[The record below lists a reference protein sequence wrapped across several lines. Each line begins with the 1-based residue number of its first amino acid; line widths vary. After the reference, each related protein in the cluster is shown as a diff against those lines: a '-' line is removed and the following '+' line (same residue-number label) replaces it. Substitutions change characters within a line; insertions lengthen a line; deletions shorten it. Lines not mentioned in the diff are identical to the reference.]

1 MAGLSEPAAV
11 GALPPAGRAPAVPT
25 VDVVIEVPRFGFVK
39 RGWGERIDFVSPLPC
54 PYNYGAVPTHL
65 GLEGDLLDAVV
76 LGARLPRGTRLRLPV
91 WGAVTM
97 TDRGLVDDKL
107 ICSAHPPSAAEIAR
121 VLRFFRFYAR
131 CKGLL
136 NLLRRRPG
144 RNACDGLRA
153 AEDALA
159 RATPLASPLDRSRV
173 RPPVPF

>member
-1 MAGLSEPAAV
+1 MNPS
-11 GALPPAGRAPAVPT
+11 APASRTPADEAVAPL
-25 VDVVIEVPRFGFVK
+25 VDVVVEVPRFGFVK

-54 PYNYGAVPTHL
+54 PFNYGAVPTHL

-76 LGARLPRGTRLRLPV
+76 LGLRLPRGARLRLPV
-91 WGAVTM
+91 WAAVTM

-107 ICSAHPPSAAEIAR
+107 ICADHAPSAAEIAG

-136 NLLRRRPG
+136 NLLRGRPG
-144 RNACDGLRA
+144 RNACDGLRPA
-153 AEDALA
+153 DEAIA
-159 RATPLASPLDRSRV
+159 RATPLAAPLDRSRG